1 MNNNMEM
8 LRRQWSTNPLFNRAE
23 QMAAGRTPQELE
35 QVARNLCQQKG
46 LNYDEALAQFKQ
58 YFNF

>member
-1 MNNNMEM
+1 MNNMEM
-8 LRRQWSTNPLFNRAE
+8 LKRQLSSNPLFNRAE

-35 QVARNLCQQKG
+35 QVAKNLCQQKG
-46 LNYDEALAQFKQ
+46 LDYNEALAQFKQ

>member
-1 MNNNMEM
+1 
-8 LRRQWSTNPLFNRAE
+8 
-23 QMAAGRTPQELE
+23 MAAGRTPQELE

-46 LNYDEALAQFKQ
+46 LNYDEALTQFKQ